1 MNLHPAIIAHLSAQ
15 DAGLPL
21 ATCDALAA
29 LELDHGASCDPRPTT
44 PTERATG
51 IVGGEDQ

>member
-1 MNLHPAIIAHLSAQ
+1 MILHPAIIAHLSAQ

-29 LELDHGASCDPRPTT
+29 IELDHGPECCPTT

>member
-1 MNLHPAIIAHLSAQ
+1 MTLHPAIIAHLSAQ

-29 LELDHGASCDPRPTT
+29 LESTLR
-44 PTERATG
+44 
-51 IVGGEDQ
+51 